1 MRLIRIHGRIAVPI
15 QMVENSEGA
24 KKINNPDK
32 LTTYGTQNDQKQTNA
47 QHTMCCT
54 PLYANKHK

>member
-24 KKINNPDK
+24 NKNE
-32 LTTYGTQNDQKQTNA
+32 QSRQTDNIWY
-47 QHTMCCT
+47 T
-54 PLYANKHK
+54 KR

>member
-1 MRLIRIHGRIAVPI
+1 
-15 QMVENSEGA
+15 MVENSEGA

>member
-1 MRLIRIHGRIAVPI
+1 MRLIRIPGRIAVPI

-24 KKINNPDK
+24 KMNNPDK
-32 LTTYGTQNDQKQTNA
+32 LTTYGTQNDNKQTNT

-54 PLYANKHK
+54 PLYVNKHK